1 MALEEDMRVRNKDE
15 GGTAI
20 DEEPIEDQGGE
31 SNKGDVEDALGFI
44 VLALTMAHHRRV
56 ISVATTT
63 TTYYCDDVG
72 GGRDVGGGSIVHVGS
87 WREEDKRRRSSGSR
101 VK

>member
-1 MALEEDMRVRNKDE
+1 MASERR
-15 GGTAI
+15 GPPPI
-20 DEEPIEDQGGE
+20 DFDIRRPDLFLHWLLYATD
-31 SNKGDVEDALGFI
+31 SCHHRRPALGFI

-56 ISVATTT
+56 ISAATTT

>member
-31 SNKGDVEDALGFI
+31 SNKGDVED
-44 VLALTMAHHRRV
+44 ALTMAHHRRV